1 MLILKYLKNRFVQ
14 LGMFIMLAAVCAAI
28 DTNLGGAAG
37 IIMATGVAAS
47 TKKENETT
55 AEATNETKV
64 ESETSKIEVPMTP
77 AIKELINLMKDGV
90 VDGVK
95 EVVKNFKAG
104 LKLPSETG
112 LDNANKEVYEQ
123 VLTEKEKTVQ
133 NASERRRLGMN
144 RIIKGILNNNPD
156 WVPDEL
162 YTNAVEEGD
171 TSKGGT
177 LLPAPMANT
186 IVSNLAENNV
196 ATRETERWPLSSRT
210 YKVPKLLAN
219 ATGGWR
225 GEKGRARVDSPSFGD
240 VTFTPHD
247 YALIIPF
254 TEEILSDVD
263 MDLEALVMM
272 FTLNDFNRARDAAL
286 YRGATTA
293 DGTIY
298 GLYNRVGLT
307 EKFVNGTNFA
317 DLKYDDIMDVIYSIE
332 AQNLANAKFSMHRT
346 IMAIINK
353 LKDGN
358 GNYLRSSEERK
369 SGTLEGYPVILT
381 EQAYSTSESAAD
393 RRFITFG
400 NLKEVKRGSRNE
412 IHMSESNQA
421 SIVDQATGDTI
432 HLWQQKM
439 KGLMI
444 SEKYDFQMFFP
455 NAVAAI
461 KTKAV

>member
-14 LGMFIMLAAVCAAI
+14 FAMFILLAAVCASI

-37 IIMATGVAAS
+37 IIMATGAAVAS
-47 TKKENETT
+47 TKKD
-55 AEATNETKV
+55 NETKV
-64 ESETSKIEVPMTP
+64 ETEVELTSESEKVEIPMTP

-95 EVVKNFKAG
+95 EVVNNFKKN
-104 LKLPSETG
+104 LKLPGEGG
-112 LDNANKEVYEQ
+112 LDNARSEVYEK
-123 VLTEKEKTVQ
+123 VLTEKEKSIQ
-133 NASERRRLGMN
+133 NSGERRRLGMN
-144 RIIKGILNNNPD
+144 RIIRGILNNNPD

-171 TSKGGT
+171 TAKGGT

-186 IVSNLAENNV
+186 IVANLADNNI

-272 FTLNDFNRARDAAL
+272 FTLKDFDRARDAAFL
-286 YRGATTA
+286 RGATTA

-298 GLYNRVGLT
+298 GLYNRAGLT

-317 DLKYDDIMDVIYSIE
+317 DLDYDDIIDLPAAIE
-332 AQNLANAKFSMHRT
+332 AQNLVNAKWLMHRT
-346 IMAIINK
+346 IWAMIK
-353 LKDGN
+353 KMKDDQGR
-358 GNYLRSSEERK
+358 YLLSSEERK
-369 SGTLEGYPVILT
+369 SQQLEGFPVILS
-381 EQAYSTSESAAD
+381 EQAYSTGESAVS
-393 RRFITFG
+393 RRFVTFG
-400 NLKEVKRGSRNE
+400 NYKEVKRGSRNE

-421 SIVDQATGDTI
+421 SIVDQATGETI

-444 SEKYDFQMFFP
+444 SEKYDFQQFFP
-455 NAVAAI
+455 NAIAAL
-461 KTKAV
+461 KTKAA